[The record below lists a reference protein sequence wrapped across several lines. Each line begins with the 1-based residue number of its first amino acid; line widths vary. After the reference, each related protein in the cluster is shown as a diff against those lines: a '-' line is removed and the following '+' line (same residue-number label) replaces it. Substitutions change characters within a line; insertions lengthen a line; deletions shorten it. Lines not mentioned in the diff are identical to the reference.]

1 MSAVNNPLRCLVADD
16 EAQIGFLLREAL
28 AQQGYAADVVADGET
43 ASRKLKEGGYALIV
57 SDVMMPFKTGVEL
70 LHEIRA
76 RGDTTPAVLMSSY
89 LSEEILSSCRD
100 VKQLAFLQ
108 KPFALADLRSA
119 VERAVSSVRC

>member
-1 MSAVNNPLRCLVADD
+1 MGTVKNTLRCLVADD

-28 AQQGYAADVVADGET
+28 IQQGYAADVVTDGEA

-70 LHEIRA
+70 LHEVRA
-76 RGDTTPAVLMSSY
+76 RGDATPAVLMSSY